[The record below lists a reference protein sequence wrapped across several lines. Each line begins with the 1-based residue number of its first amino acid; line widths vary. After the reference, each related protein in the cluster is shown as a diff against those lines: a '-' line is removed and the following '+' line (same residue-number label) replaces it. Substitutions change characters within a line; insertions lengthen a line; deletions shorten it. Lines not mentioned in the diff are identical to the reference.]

1 MFDGL
6 TNKLQDVFKKIRGQ
20 AYLTESNIAET
31 MHQIRLALLDA
42 DVNYEVAKAFVDT
55 VGKECLGHKVL
66 RSVTPGQQVIKVVHD
81 HLVKLMGSTESSLN
95 LDVFP
100 AVVMVVGLHGG
111 GKTTS
116 CAKLA
121 ASLKKQGKKVL
132 LAAGD
137 IYRPAAIDQLETL
150 GRQIDVPVHLDRGN
164 PNVESIARDAKERA
178 RRDGLDVVVV
188 DTAGR
193 LQVDEEM
200 VRELVRVAQAVSPKE
215 ILLVADAA
223 LGQEAVSVSKHFH
236 KALGLTG
243 VILTKL
249 DGDARGGAALSILNA
264 TSCPIKYVG
273 VGEKIEDFE
282 VFYPD
287 RMASRILGMGDIVS
301 LVERAAEKIDI
312 EEAEKIEAKLKAKKF
327 DLSDFLQQLRQMK
340 KMGGVESVIK
350 LLPGGQQALSST
362 QVDAQQ
368 FVRLEAMICSMTS
381 EEREK
386 PDIINIARRKRIAK
400 GSGATLDQV
409 NDLLHQFA
417 TMKKMMSNSS
427 LVNRVLA
434 GAGLPTRNSLKR
446 GPNFIKKKDRKKNKR
461 R

>member
-20 AYLTESNIAET
+20 AYLTETNITDT
-31 MHQIRLALLDA
+31 MRQIRLALLDA
-42 DVNYEVAKAFVDT
+42 DVNLEVAKEFVDV

-81 HLVKLMGSTESSLN
+81 HLVKLMGSTETGLK
-95 LDVFP
+95 LDSFP
-100 AVVMVVGLHGG
+100 AVIMVVGLHGG

-121 ASLKKQGKKVL
+121 ANLKKQGKKVL
-132 LAAGD
+132 LTAGD

-150 GRQIDVPVHLDRGN
+150 GAQIDVPVYLDRGN
-164 PNVESIARDAKERA
+164 PSVDAIARAAKERA
-178 RRDGLDVVVV
+178 RSEGLDVVII

-193 LQVDEEM
+193 LQIDEEM
-200 VRELVRVAQAVSPKE
+200 VRELVRVSQAVMPKE

-223 LGQEAVSVSKHFH
+223 LGQEAVSVSQHFH

-243 VILTKL
+243 VMLTKL
-249 DGDARGGAALSILNA
+249 DGDARGGAALSILKA
-264 TSCPIKYVG
+264 TGCPIKYVG

-282 VFYPD
+282 IFYPD

-301 LVERAAEKIDI
+301 LVERAADQIDA
-312 EEAEKIEAKLKAKKF
+312 EEAEKIEAKLKANKF
-327 DLSDFLQQLRQMK
+327 DLNDFLQQLRQMK
-340 KMGGVESVIK
+340 KMGGVENIIK
-350 LLPGGQQALSST
+350 LLPGGQQALSAS
-362 QVDAQQ
+362 QVDNTQ
-368 FVRLEAMICSMTS
+368 FVRLEAMICSMTAA
-381 EEREK
+381 ERED
-386 PDIINIARRKRIAK
+386 PDLINISRRKRIAT
-400 GSGATLDQV
+400 GSGTTLEQV
-409 NDLLHQFA
+409 NDLLRQF
-417 TMKKMMSNSS
+417 TMMKKMMSKSS
-427 LVNRVLA
+427 LVNSILA

-446 GPNFIKKKDRKKNKR
+446 GPNFTKKKERKKKR